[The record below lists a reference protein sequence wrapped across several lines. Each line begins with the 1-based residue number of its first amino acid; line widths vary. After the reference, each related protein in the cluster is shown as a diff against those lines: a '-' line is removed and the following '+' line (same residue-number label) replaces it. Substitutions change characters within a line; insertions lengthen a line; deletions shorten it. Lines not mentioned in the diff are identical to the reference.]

1 MNFKKIILNF
11 LFFSYIALIFLW
23 MDGFYFFDRFK
34 AIGLNVQGNF
44 GISEYIRQVV
54 FVVEY
59 FFAVA
64 AIYFASNIKKPWG
77 VLCLLIF
84 WLLVI
89 IDVVAHEIYGRPADL
104 GNIAVLNASVANIG
118 DAVNNY
124 SSLVFFAVV
133 KTGVLFIPTLVKNIF
148 RKNIRSMVIF
158 AFVIVVLALIYGIIL
173 VKRGTPALIGFPK
186 GFSYGLGT
194 VALSVNNILSVP
206 NNVKSTQLEDARV
219 FINEIKNIIVI
230 IDESIEYKVFSEYIN
245 SRNSNIVNY
254 GLALSGGNCSA
265 SSNYIIRKGYW
276 ERSDENAIDI
286 KEVDSFFEVAKRN
299 NFKTTYIDNQGVLK
313 DPTTRNY
320 IDNDEFLF
328 IDVLIENQ
336 DIQYLRDQ
344 SSISQIIDIVKSGR
358 NFVLINKNG
367 AHFPYEN
374 TIAPHL
380 TSENRFSNYR
390 MSVKINAA
398 EFIER
403 LANEVSSDTI
413 IFYTSDHGQDLESKG
428 THCNTGD
435 NISFNEYAVPFL
447 IITSNEK
454 IKNEL
459 LGNKLNIKN
468 KLTHIE
474 FSESIRNMMGEK
486 IIGASSVFNYI
497 DPKYDYCGLYGQP
510 IKFFGAL
517 PSCKKL
523 IAPDAQH

>member
-286 KEVDSFFEVAKRN
+286 KEVDSFFEAAKRN
-299 NFKTTYIDNQGVLK
+299 NFKTTYIG
-313 DPTTRNY
+313 
-320 IDNDEFLF
+320 
-328 IDVLIENQ
+328 
-336 DIQYLRDQ
+336 
-344 SSISQIIDIVKSGR
+344 
-358 NFVLINKNG
+358 
-367 AHFPYEN
+367 
-374 TIAPHL
+374 L
-380 TSENRFSNYR
+380 TQ
-390 MSVKINAA
+390 
-398 EFIER
+398 ER
-403 LANEVSSDTI
+403 
-413 IFYTSDHGQDLESKG
+413 
-428 THCNTGD
+428 
-435 NISFNEYAVPFL
+435 
-447 IITSNEK
+447 
-454 IKNEL
+454 
-459 LGNKLNIKN
+459 
-468 KLTHIE
+468 
-474 FSESIRNMMGEK
+474 
-486 IIGASSVFNYI
+486 
-497 DPKYDYCGLYGQP
+497 
-510 IKFFGAL
+510 
-517 PSCKKL
+517 
-523 IAPDAQH
+523 